1 MGLAVLGAGFG
12 RTGTLSLKIALE
24 QLGSGPCYHMSELLR
39 DPERASAWTRAA
51 LGSPV
56 DWDAVLAGYGSA
68 VDWPACAFWHEL
80 LVAYP
85 ECKVVLSLRDPVEW
99 YASFESTVL
108 PRLADRSPARFTE
121 PHGRRMSEMLER
133 VILDRS
139 LRGRADPAAAISAY
153 ESHNDAVRATVP
165 PEQLLEYKVAEGWTP
180 LCDFLGVSPP
190 LTPFPRTNTTDGFW
204 SSFGVGAAPRN

>member
-24 QLGSGPCYHMSELLR
+24 QLGLGPCYHMSELLR
-39 DPERASAWTRAA
+39 DPGRASAWTRAA

-56 DWDAVLAGYGSA
+56 DWDAVLTGYVSA
-68 VDWPACAFWHEL
+68 VDWPACAFWREL

-85 ECKVVLSLRDPVEW
+85 ECKVVLSLRDPAGW
-99 YASFESTVL
+99 YASFETTVL

-121 PHGRRMSEMLER
+121 PHGPPMSEMLER

-139 LRGRADPAAAISAY
+139 LRGRAEPAAAISAY
-153 ESHNDAVRATVP
+153 EAHYDAVRATVP
-165 PEQLLEYKVAEGWTP
+165 PDHLLEFNVADGWTP

-190 LTPFPRTNTTDGFW
+190 STPFPRTNTRDDFW
-204 SSFGVGAAPRN
+204 SSFGIGAAPND